1 MSPDSPEDAAAAP
14 GQHDRGGP
22 WTALRTFV
30 FRHDRDGALPAL
42 LLVLTFGTGMIDAT
56 TVLGLGRVFVANMTG
71 NVVFVGLAVSRV
83 PGFSPTLTAT
93 SLVGFVA
100 GAFLGGAV
108 IRRRPVTRVALLR
121 TTCSTQAVLVAAAA
135 GVCAAHPHHPPR
147 SAEIAAIALLAVAMG
162 IQNAA
167 TRHLAVTGLVTNVLT
182 STLTSIAAEHRH
194 LSDLDAVR
202 QVASVLALLL
212 GALLGAE
219 LVKHFDIELSLVIV
233 VGLLVVVAVSCA
245 VAIRRRHTWGPAD
258 T

>member
-1 MSPDSPEDAAAAP
+1 
-14 GQHDRGGP
+14 
-22 WTALRTFV
+22 
-30 FRHDRDGALPAL
+30 
-42 LLVLTFGTGMIDAT
+42 
-56 TVLGLGRVFVANMTG
+56 MTG

-108 IRRRPVTRVALLR
+108 IRRRQFTRAAVLR
-121 TTCSTQAVLVAAAA
+121 TTCSAQAILVATAAL
-135 GVCAAHPHHPPR
+135 VCASHPHHPTR
-147 SAEIAAIALLAVAMG
+147 SAEIAAIAVLAVAMG

-202 QVASVLALLL
+202 QVASVLSLLL

-219 LVKHFDIELSLVIV
+219 LVVHFNIELSLVIV
-233 VGLLVVVAVSCA
+233 VGLLVVVAGSCGI
-245 VAIRRRHTWGPAD
+245 AIRRHHPWGD
-258 T
+258 TDT